1 MQNGQK
7 LCYKII
13 TQVLEVGL
21 LSKVGAPSK
30 NYSMIQNKYATTLK
44 QFILSINGNHE
55 LSKEVLHKQI
65 NFICQEE
72 DSKEATEKIY
82 SGKNYATSLIRKMSK
97 EINILKAIKDFEERF
112 MPLQDKDLLEMIL
125 RSIMKGQKV
134 QVKKMMTQRRNAAM
148 Q

>member
-1 MQNGQK
+1 M
-7 LCYKII
+7 
-13 TQVLEVGL
+13 LEVGI

-30 NYSMIQNKYATTLK
+30 NYSVIQNKYATTLK

-72 DSKEATEKIY
+72 DSKDIVEPIY

-97 EINILKAIKDFEERF
+97 EINILKAIRDFEDRF
-112 MPLQDKDLLEMIL
+112 MPYEDKDLLEMIIKCIL
-125 RSIMKGQKV
+125 KGQKV
-134 QVKKMMTQRRNAAM
+134 QVKKMMTYKRNAP
-148 Q
+148 